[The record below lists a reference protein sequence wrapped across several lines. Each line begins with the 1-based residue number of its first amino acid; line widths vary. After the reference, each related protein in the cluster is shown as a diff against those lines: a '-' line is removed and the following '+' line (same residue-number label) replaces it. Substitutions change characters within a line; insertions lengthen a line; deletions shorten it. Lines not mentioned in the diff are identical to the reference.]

1 MEKDELFRAAMEARA
16 IFWYEKA
23 LPDLTGI
30 RKEHVVKRLSRGIH
44 GLAAG
49 LVLYYDFDERV
60 EDRVSDKSPSGN
72 DGKVAGATW
81 KVEPDRGGVLVF
93 DGKDDYVDCGNDL
106 SLDLS
111 DDFSLSVWVNVGK
124 FRRGVGIVSK
134 YQRHDSFTL
143 RESFNTK
150 ERKFTFGDFGSSV
163 VQKKACSTDKWYHF
177 VAVVDNGDLKFYING
192 KLNNVGGKD
201 RPLTRNR
208 ESVNLGRC
216 YSSRYFLGAMDNVRI
231 YKRVLS
237 AKEVKELYA
246 SEK

>member
-1 MEKDELFRAAMEARA
+1 MKTVCVSPLRDSPPIQVPATLTVSPGEAASTACWTEL
-16 IFWYEKA
+16 
-23 LPDLTGI
+23 P
-30 RKEHVVKRLSRGIH
+30 
-44 GLAAG
+44 
-49 LVLYYDFDERV
+49 
-60 EDRVSDKSPSGN
+60 P
-72 DGKVAGATW
+72 AGAVNTSAPLLCVAQHAIGMGINSAPLLSKAYGNAPVSLFW
-81 KVEPDRGGVLVF
+81 LCRKNVE
-93 DGKDDYVDCGNDL
+93 KY
-106 SLDLS
+106 LD
-111 DDFSLSVWVNVGK
+111 K
-124 FRRGVGIVSK
+124 FLFKSKAKHLTFPQFFFRKIHMSFHK